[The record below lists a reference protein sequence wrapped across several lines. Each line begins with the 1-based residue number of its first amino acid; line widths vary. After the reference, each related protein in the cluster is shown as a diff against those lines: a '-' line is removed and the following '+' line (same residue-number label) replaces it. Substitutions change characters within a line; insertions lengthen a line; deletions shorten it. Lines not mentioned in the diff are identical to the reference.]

1 MISGV
6 SCSEL
11 PIHSAR
17 FRLSTSTPNGTYC
30 TLNAENILPPVSSA
44 TEMCRERNGESRGA
58 IFSSFSRVTT
68 TTWSLA
74 PNLSVIARS
83 CSSDAVQA
91 GFDEW
96 KNSTY
101 VRPGGGGFP
110 APEPCRNLH
119 LGYAFAEGDVLRLGR
134 RNGECQG
141 QE

>member
-17 FRLSTSTPNGTYC
+17 LRLSTSTPNGTYC

-44 TEMCRERNGESRGA
+44 TEMCRERNGESRGD

-68 TTWSLA
+68 TEKLD
-74 PNLSVIARS
+74 VGQAR
-83 CSSDAVQA
+83 
-91 GFDEW
+91 
-96 KNSTY
+96 
-101 VRPGGGGFP
+101 GGGGFLS
-110 APEPCRNLH
+110 PEPCRNLD
-119 LGYAFAEGDVLRLGR
+119 LGYALAEGDVLCHGR
-134 RNGECQG
+134 RNGERQR

>member
-101 VRPGGGGFP
+101 VR
-110 APEPCRNLH
+110 NLH

>member
-44 TEMCRERNGESRGA
+44 TEMCRERNGESRGD

-68 TTWSLA
+68 TTRSLA

-96 KNSTY
+96 KNST
-101 VRPGGGGFP
+101 
-110 APEPCRNLH
+110 
-119 LGYAFAEGDVLRLGR
+119 
-134 RNGECQG
+134 
-141 QE
+141 